1 MPRREPPDEPSL
13 FDLPLE
19 PPGAAEPPP
28 HTPSRGRSP
37 QTRQEP
43 REPKPAAA
51 AGSSSLPDLPLE
63 LFEPAPE
70 PPSAPRAVRRPE
82 RPEPAARE
90 AAAVGPAFGPA
101 PADRATGVPA
111 SPGARL
117 AAGAADLLV
126 HAAVAVTV
134 LVGARLLG
142 TRPSLSDGPAV
153 ALFLLSFSFLYTVLP
168 LAFWGQTLGMT
179 WAGIASRSLDG
190 EPLAFDQTARRWLGA
205 LLTLITL
212 GVPLFLGPPGRSLS
226 DLLSGSVTWAE
237 GG

>member
-13 FDLPLE
+13 FDLPLDN
-19 PPGAAEPPP
+19 PPAAAEPSPRAEGKRRPSHREQPP
-28 HTPSRGRSP
+28 HEP
-37 QTRQEP
+37 QP
-43 REPKPAAA
+43 APAADA
-51 AGSSSLPDLPLE
+51 SDALPDLPLE

-82 RPEPAARE
+82 RLEPPAVE
-90 AAAVGPAFGPA
+90 AAAGPLGPVE
-101 PADRATGVPA
+101 ADRSAGGPA

-126 HAAVAVTV
+126 HAAVAVAV

-212 GVPLFLGPPGRSLS
+212 GLPLFLAPRGRSLS

-237 GG
+237 AR